1 MLQLLA
7 ESALRSILL
16 GAAALLGLKILRVRH
31 PQLQMTAWTVVLFVS
46 LAMPILAPRMKV
58 TLPISPSSVPL
69 EKITWIELP
78 GINTHKLQQEVQQAK
93 RPALTS
99 PQPVSVASV
108 PSRWDEWRAWAS
120 CLYLVVSG
128 TMLLRLLVGL
138 TVMWRVVRAAHP
150 VRDRFNGD
158 DVRLSDV
165 VTVPATFGSTILLP
179 SACTAWNAGK
189 LQAALLHERSHVD
202 RGDFYVLLLAAIHR
216 AVFWFTPFAWWLFT
230 RLAALAEAASDDDAI
245 AGLGGDRNLYVDVLV
260 EMATAAPQ
268 RLPASLGM
276 AHSRNVHRRVL
287 RILAELDTPT
297 EIDWRRRVRIA
308 AVIIPFATL
317 SAVRIAYSTAP
328 PQAAAIGPGAAAL
341 NRYVGQFQT
350 GVGSVL
356 TVTRGGDQL
365 FAQSSGQ
372 PKLEL
377 IAVGHDE
384 FVGPLGN
391 ARLSFKSGNGPAAE
405 VTLREPGLGSVR
417 GPRVDPATAS
427 ELEAAF
433 QRRMA
438 AAPDHFREQSPMPG
452 GEAVLTR
459 TIEALR
465 GDALNEQ
472 DMTPRLAN
480 KLRRELPM
488 FHASL
493 GALGAVKQV
502 LFRGVGPGGY
512 DVYGVKFAGG
522 SADFRIYV
530 ASDGRLEDVN
540 FYPGGDG
547 RPGGVAECALEPRLK
562 QSSATVPIRL
572 WLTNRSGG
580 DVQLSWLNAA
590 GRRVAPEM
598 IENDATTH
606 IWTDVGRPY
615 LVADRDGQCREIIL
629 PGETTRFHVIEPARM
644 SATPRVAPLPGSNDA
659 LAQFI
664 DGVRRGAPDYERMT
678 PEVAA
683 KTRLNLAI
691 QQAILARLGALQDL
705 VFRGVSPSGNDIYTA
720 RFGNGSVAWQIG
732 LLDGGRIGAIAP
744 GPSY

>member
-1 MLQLLA
+1 MLELLA

-16 GAAALLGLKILRVRH
+16 GAAASLGLKVLRVRH

-58 TLPISPSSVPL
+58 TLPISPSPAPL

-78 GINTHKLQQEVQQAK
+78 GINTHKLQQAK
-93 RPALTS
+93 HTAFAA
-99 PQPVSVASV
+99 PQPESVVSVAS
-108 PSRWDEWRAWAS
+108 RWYEWRAWAS
-120 CLYLVVSG
+120 YLYLIVSG
-128 TMLLRLLVGL
+128 AMLLRLLVGL
-138 TVMWRVVRAAHP
+138 ALMWRVVRSAHP
-150 VRDRFNGD
+150 VRDRWGGD

-179 SACTAWNAGK
+179 SGCTAWNASK

-202 RGDFYVLLLAAIHR
+202 RCDFYVLLLASIHR

-230 RLAALAEAASDDDAI
+230 RLAELAEAASDDAAI
-245 AGLGGDRNLYVDVLV
+245 AGLSGDRGLYADILV
-260 EMATAAPQ
+260 EMATAPQ

-276 AHSRNVHRRVL
+276 AQSRTVHRRVL
-287 RILAELDTPT
+287 RILAELDTPA

-308 AVIIPFATL
+308 AVIVPFATL

-328 PQAAAIGPGAAAL
+328 PQSAAIGTGAAAL
-341 NRYVGQFQT
+341 NRYVGQFEM

-365 FAQSSGQ
+365 FAQWSGQ

-377 IAVGHDE
+377 IAAGPDE

-391 ARLSFKSGNGPAAE
+391 ARLRFKSGDGPAAE
-405 VTLREPGLGSVR
+405 VILREPGLELVR
-417 GPRVDPATAS
+417 GARVDSGTAS

-438 AAPDHFREQSPMPG
+438 AAPDHFREQRPMPG

-465 GDALNEQ
+465 GDTLNEQ
-472 DMTPRLAN
+472 DMSPHLSN
-480 KLRRELPM
+480 KLRRQLPA
-488 FHASL
+488 FHGSL
-493 GALGAVKQV
+493 AALGAVKQV

-522 SADFRIYV
+522 AADFRIYV
-530 ASDGRLEDVN
+530 AADGKLEDVN

-547 RPGGVAECALEPRLK
+547 TPGGVAECAREPTLK
-562 QSSATVPIRL
+562 ASSGTVPIRL
-572 WLTNRSGG
+572 SLINRSGG
-580 DVQLSWLNAA
+580 EVQLLRLNA
-590 GRRVAPEM
+590 GRRVPSEM
-598 IENDATTH
+598 IENDTTIH
-606 IWTDVGRPY
+606 ISTDVGRPY
-615 LVADRDGQCREIIL
+615 VVADRAGQCREIIL
-629 PGETTRFHVIEPARM
+629 PGEATRFHVIGPAGT
-644 SATPRVAPLPGSNDA
+644 SAAPRAAPHPGSDDA

-664 DGVRRGAPDYERMT
+664 DGIRRGAPDYDRMT

-691 QQAILARLGALQDL
+691 EQAILARLGALQDL
-705 VFRGVSPSGNDIYTA
+705 VFRGVSQSGNDIYTA

-732 LLDGGRIGAIAP
+732 LLDGGRIAAIAP
-744 GPSY
+744 GPPY

>member
-1 MLQLLA
+1 MLELLA

-16 GAAALLGLKILRVRH
+16 GAAALLGLKVLRVRH

-46 LAMPILAPRMKV
+46 LAMPMLAPRMKV
-58 TLPISPSSVPL
+58 TLPISSSSVPL

-78 GINTHKLQQEVQQAK
+78 GINTHQLQQA
-93 RPALTS
+93 PHSALTA
-99 PQPVSVASV
+99 PQPDSVASV
-108 PSRWDEWRAWAS
+108 PSRWNRWRVWVS
-120 CLYLVVSG
+120 SLYLVVSG
-128 TMLLRLLVGL
+128 AMLLRLLVGL

-150 VRDRFNGD
+150 VRNRWGHD

-179 SACTAWNAGK
+179 SGCTAWNKDK

-216 AVFWFTPFAWWLFT
+216 AVFWFTPFAWWLFI
-230 RLAALAEAASDDDAI
+230 RLAELAEAASDDSAI
-245 AGLGGDRNLYVDVLV
+245 AGLDGDRNLYADILV

-276 AHSRNVHRRVL
+276 AHSRTVRRRVL
-287 RILAELDTPT
+287 RILAEWDTPT
-297 EIDWRRRVRIA
+297 EIDWRRRVGIA
-308 AVIIPFATL
+308 VVIIPFATL

-328 PQAAAIGPGAAAL
+328 PQSAAVGAEAL
-341 NRYVGQFQT
+341 NRYVGQFQM

-356 TVTRGGDQL
+356 TVTRRGDQL
-365 FAQSSGQ
+365 FAQESGQ

-377 IAVGHDE
+377 IAAGPDE

-391 ARLSFKSGNGPAAE
+391 ARLSYKSGDGLAAE
-405 VTLREPGLGSVR
+405 VMVREAGISVR
-417 GPRVDPATAS
+417 GARVDPATAS
-427 ELEAAF
+427 ELEATF

-452 GEAVLTR
+452 GEAALIR

-472 DMTPRLAN
+472 DMSPRLSD
-480 KLRRELPM
+480 KLRRQVPT

-493 GALGAVKQV
+493 AALGDVKQV
-502 LFRGVGPGGY
+502 VFRGVGPGGY

-530 ASDGRLEDVN
+530 AADGRLEDVN

-547 RPGGVAECALEPRLK
+547 KPGGVVECALEPRLK
-562 QSSATVPIRL
+562 SSPATVPIRL
-572 WLTNRSGG
+572 SLINRSGSE
-580 DVQLSWLNAA
+580 VQLSWLNAA
-590 GRRVAPEM
+590 GRRVPSEV

-615 LVADRDGQCREIIL
+615 LVADRDGECREIIL
-629 PGETTRFHVIEPARM
+629 PGEATRFHVIEPAGI
-644 SATPRVAPLPGSNDA
+644 SAMPRVAPVPGSDGA

-664 DGVRRGAPDYERMT
+664 DGVRRGAPNYDRMT

-683 KTRLNLAI
+683 RTRLNLAI

-705 VFRGVSPSGNDIYTA
+705 VFRGVSQSGNDIYTA

-732 LLDGGRIGAIAP
+732 LLDGGRIGSVAA